1 MSKKDNS
8 EHILVMSAQGS
19 ETRVGML
26 ENGELVEYFVEREQ
40 ERGLSGNIY
49 RGKVNRVLPGMQ
61 AAFID
66 LGPTVERKAYLYVAE
81 VKGAGDEGR
90 LFHGTDGG
98 EKKGRGKKRS
108 GGKRI
113 ENLLKENQEVTVQIT
128 KEPVGEKGARVTGYI
143 SLPGRHSVLMPG
155 VDKVGV
161 SRRIA
166 SSDERKRL
174 RAAVDSVR
182 PKGAGVIVRT
192 AAEGAEEQEVS
203 DDVRFIHRLSEEIAS
218 REAKAK
224 APSILYKELD
234 LVLRTIRDMLRQNT
248 REIYIDDEDQFRRA
262 TKFCET
268 FMPTYTN
275 RIKLY
280 EGRQSIFDHFGIEA
294 ALRTAL
300 HRHVPLK
307 SGGSLVVEQG
317 EALTA
322 IDVNTGSFVGRVDLE
337 TTITKNNM
345 EACHAIAAQLRLRN
359 IGGIIVID
367 FVDMD
372 KSSNRQMVWEEF
384 QKALERD
391 KARANITKISELGLV
406 EMTRKRSR
414 ESLKQML
421 AEPCPACEGRS
432 YIKSTTTVAHEIL
445 RDIRRCGATV
455 SADRIDIVCS
465 PKVAE
470 LLEKFE
476 RGYIDELEKRFHKKV
491 EVKKS
496 SSMPPDQYKVAG
508 RAVKDEEQTK
518 KSGGGRRRGGSKG
531 GKSGGKSDRSDRSE
545 RGGRESK
552 RAQSEPAPGSDAVA
566 SSSKAAEAHPIAAKG
581 ANPDAGADAAE

>member
-1 MSKKDNS
+1 MSKKNTA

-26 ENGELVEYFVEREQ
+26 EEGVLVEYFVERERG
-40 ERGLSGNIY
+40 RGLSGNIY
-49 RGKVNRVLPGMQ
+49 KGKVNRVLPGMQ

-81 VKGAGDEGR
+81 VKGGGDEGR
-90 LFHGTDGG
+90 LFHGTDGNDG
-98 EKKGRGKKRS
+98 KKGRGKKRS
-108 GGKRI
+108 NSKRI
-113 ENLLKENQEVTVQIT
+113 ENLLKENQQVTVQIT

-166 SSDERKRL
+166 SADERKRL
-174 RAAVDSVR
+174 RGAVESVR
-182 PKGAGVIVRT
+182 PKGAGIIVRT
-192 AAEGAEEQEVS
+192 AAEGADEQEVS

-218 REAKAK
+218 RESKAK
-224 APSILYKELD
+224 APSVLYSELD
-234 LVLRTIRDMLRQNT
+234 LVLRTIRDQLRQNT
-248 REIYIDDEDQFRRA
+248 REIYIDDEEQFRRA

-268 FMPTYTN
+268 FMPSYVE

-280 EGRQSIFDHFGIEA
+280 EGRQPIFDHFGIEA

-300 HRHVPLK
+300 HRNVPLK
-307 SGGSLVVEQG
+307 SGGSLVIEQG

-322 IDVNTGSFVGRVDLE
+322 IDVNTGSFVGKVDLE

-372 KSSNRQMVWEEF
+372 KASNRKMVWEEF
-384 QKALERD
+384 QKALD
-391 KARANITKISELGLV
+391 NDSARANITKISELGLV

-414 ESLKQML
+414 ESLKQLL

-445 RDIRRCGATV
+445 REIRRCGATV
-455 SADRIDIVCS
+455 KADRIDIVCS
-465 PKVAE
+465 PKVAD
-470 LLEKFE
+470 LLEKYE

-496 SSMPPDQYKVAG
+496 NAMAPDQYKVAG

-518 KSGGGRRRGGSKG
+518 KTNGGRRKGRGS
-531 GKSGGKSDRSDRSE
+531 GKSGSR
-545 RGGRESK
+545 RGGRSK
-552 RAQSEPAPGSDAVA
+552 SEPANEA
-566 SSSKAAEAHPIAAKG
+566 STETAA
-581 ANPDAGADAAE
+581 DTAD